1 MILPSRSEFDFI
13 KKPLSFLIVHYKQN
27 KEEKGRGFE
36 RYEIIFSKIAPGSGT
51 TGISE
56 QGNIAFQYAV
66 NVFGFLIAVHL
77 GSRLE

>member
-36 RYEIIFSKIAPGSGT
+36 RYEIIFQKLRLDQ
-51 TGISE
+51 E
-56 QGNIAFQYAV
+56 
-66 NVFGFLIAVHL
+66 
-77 GSRLE
+77 RLEFLSRETSHFNTRSMSSVS